1 MSIQKH
7 LVLQAKFISLMVIV
21 FIILYTFLLS
31 TSFLYTKGFKAHVE
45 AQDITAYYMAG
56 QLVIH
61 NAGQNFYNPATQN
74 YWQEKYSRDLGKD
87 YFLRPFFYPA
97 ALALIFVPFAV
108 LPLSFAYFSW
118 TFLNILI
125 LIYAYKN
132 ILQEVV
138 SKKIYTKI
146 FSVLL
151 LISYSPII
159 FTLVA
164 GQMSFFLALS
174 VVMARRAYLDNQKI
188 RTGLWLCLLLIKPQ
202 YILVPL
208 LFFLFRKELVVLKSF
223 LAGASL
229 VTILSIAIVGFGGIR
244 QYISLLTKIVGW
256 RNAYTINSEYMY
268 TLRGFIQLLLKTK
281 DFHSIQ
287 IYWIAGVVVVLGLL
301 LFIWK
306 QKLRN
311 KTALFDLQWSS
322 VIIGTILI
330 SPYTSGQ
337 DLSMLPIA
345 AMLIV
350 FWIQKAKKFKTL
362 YYLFILIILIGYL
375 APLVSD
381 AISPLRIQLHAP
393 YMFGALFLLA
403 VFLYKSA
410 KYH

>member
-138 SKKIYTKI
+138 SKKI
-146 FSVLL
+146 
-151 LISYSPII
+151 
-159 FTLVA
+159 
-164 GQMSFFLALS
+164 
-174 VVMARRAYLDNQKI
+174 
-188 RTGLWLCLLLIKPQ
+188 
-202 YILVPL
+202 
-208 LFFLFRKELVVLKSF
+208 
-223 LAGASL
+223 
-229 VTILSIAIVGFGGIR
+229 
-244 QYISLLTKIVGW
+244 
-256 RNAYTINSEYMY
+256 
-268 TLRGFIQLLLKTK
+268 
-281 DFHSIQ
+281 
-287 IYWIAGVVVVLGLL
+287 
-301 LFIWK
+301 
-306 QKLRN
+306 
-311 KTALFDLQWSS
+311 
-322 VIIGTILI
+322 
-330 SPYTSGQ
+330 
-337 DLSMLPIA
+337 
-345 AMLIV
+345 
-350 FWIQKAKKFKTL
+350 
-362 YYLFILIILIGYL
+362 
-375 APLVSD
+375 
-381 AISPLRIQLHAP
+381 
-393 YMFGALFLLA
+393 
-403 VFLYKSA
+403 
-410 KYH
+410 